1 MTMLQVQSLVAGYG
15 ALTVLHDVSLSVG
28 DREAVAIV
36 GANGAGKSTLVR
48 AICGLLRA
56 QSGRIVKDGADISR
70 TPAHDL
76 VQHRIA
82 VVLENRRLFGE
93 LTVRENLLLADKAG
107 RSGRPRRVVFEWRD
121 IYALFPMIEE
131 RRETPVNL
139 LSGGQQQ
146 MVAIARALL
155 LQPDLLIMD
164 EPSTGLAPK
173 VVKDILH
180 VIKDLRGRGIALQLV
195 EQNVGIAADITD
207 RAYVLTLGR
216 IAHEIKAGDWGT
228 FLAEDR
234 LVKAYLG
241 S

>member
-1 MTMLQVQSLVAGYG
+1 
-15 ALTVLHDVSLSVG
+15 
-28 DREAVAIV
+28 
-36 GANGAGKSTLVR
+36 
-48 AICGLLRA
+48 
-56 QSGRIVKDGADISR
+56 
-70 TPAHDL
+70 
-76 VQHRIA
+76 
-82 VVLENRRLFGE
+82 VLENRRLFGE
-93 LTVRENLLLADKAG
+93 LTVRENLLLADRAG
-107 RSGRPRRVVFEWRD
+107 RSGGGRRVVFDWRD
-121 IYALFPMIEE
+121 IYALFPVIEE
-131 RRETPVNL
+131 RLETPVNL

-180 VIKDLRGRGIALQLV
+180 VIKDLRGRGIALLLV

-207 RAYVLTLGR
+207 RAYVLTLGK
-216 IAHEIKAGDWGT
+216 IAHEIETGAWGT
-228 FLAEDR
+228 FLADDR

>member
-1 MTMLQVQSLVAGYG
+1 MLQVQSLVAGYG

-107 RSGRPRRVVFEWRD
+107 RSGRHRRVVFEWRD

-180 VIKDLRGRGIALQLV
+180 VIKDLRGRGIALLLV
-195 EQNVGIAADITD
+195 EQNARLALEFAERAIVLDRGAIVSSGPSRELLAAPE
-207 RAYVLTLGR
+207 RLSALLGVAR
-216 IAHEIKAGDWGT
+216 KA
-228 FLAEDR
+228 
-234 LVKAYLG
+234 V
-241 S
+241 

>member
-1 MTMLQVQSLVAGYG
+1 MLQVQSLVAGYG

-107 RSGRPRRVVFEWRD
+107 RSGRHRRVVFEWRD
-121 IYALFPMIEE
+121 IYTLFPMIEE
-131 RRETPVNL
+131 RLATPVNL

-146 MVAIARALL
+146 MVAIGRALL

-180 VIKDLRGRGIALQLV
+180 VIKDLRGRGIALLLV

-216 IAHEIKAGDWGT
+216 IAHEIKIGDWGT
-228 FLAEDR
+228 FLADDR